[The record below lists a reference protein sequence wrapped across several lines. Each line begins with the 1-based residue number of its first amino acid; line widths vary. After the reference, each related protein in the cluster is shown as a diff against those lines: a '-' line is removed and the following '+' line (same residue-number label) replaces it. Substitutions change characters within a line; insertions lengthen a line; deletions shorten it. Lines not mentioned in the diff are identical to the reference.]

1 MRWIARDITFDF
13 PRPMLLMGII
23 NTTPDSFA
31 DGGRFLDTDSAVD
44 HALRLAGEGADILD
58 IGGES
63 SRPGSEPV
71 PEEEELRRVIPVIER
86 LAKRGESVISVD
98 TQKPAVAKAA
108 LDAGASIVNDI
119 AANRESP
126 EIWEVVAVAKAGYV
140 CMHMQG
146 TPQTMQAK
154 PRYDD
159 VLREVGD
166 FFSRRLAKLG
176 EHGISGEQV
185 ALDPGIGFGKE
196 LDHNI
201 KLLSGL
207 NRFSVAERPILVG
220 MSRKSFIGKL
230 LGAPTGDRLPA
241 SLACAAWSAIEGA
254 HIVRVHDVAETVQ
267 AVRMVEAL
275 KRNR

>member
-1 MRWIARDITFDF
+1 MRWTARDVTFEF
-13 PRPMLLMGII
+13 PRPMLVMGIV
-23 NTTPDSFA
+23 NTTPDSFV
-31 DGGRFLDTDSAVD
+31 DGGRFTDTDTAVE
-44 HALRLAGEGADILD
+44 HALRLADEGAEIID

-63 SRPGSEPV
+63 TRPGSDPV
-71 PEEEELRRVIPVIER
+71 SAQEELRRVMPLIGC
-86 LAKRGESVISVD
+86 LAKHGQSVISID

-126 EIWEVVAVAKAGYV
+126 EMWQHVAEAKAGYV

-159 VLREVGD
+159 VLREVD
-166 FFSRRLAKLG
+166 SFFSSRLAKLG

-196 LDHNI
+196 LEHNI

-207 NRFSVAERPILVG
+207 NQFRVAKRPILVG

-230 LGAPTGDRLPA
+230 LGTPTGDRLPA

-267 AVRMVEAL
+267 AVRMAEAL
-275 KRNR
+275 KRNK